1 MCDTERPTG
10 ITLNTDRPVRIGSS
24 EVFRWESMYTVDS
37 KAHLYLL
44 KAQRNV
50 SFTDMYGTTRRADVF
65 VKYGDNGWQMMD
77 DAEVSAAK
85 ESLAPSASAASPS
98 SR

>member
-1 MCDTERPTG
+1 M
-10 ITLNTDRPVRIGSS
+10 
-24 EVFRWESMYTVDS
+24 
-37 KAHLYLL
+37 
-44 KAQRNV
+44 